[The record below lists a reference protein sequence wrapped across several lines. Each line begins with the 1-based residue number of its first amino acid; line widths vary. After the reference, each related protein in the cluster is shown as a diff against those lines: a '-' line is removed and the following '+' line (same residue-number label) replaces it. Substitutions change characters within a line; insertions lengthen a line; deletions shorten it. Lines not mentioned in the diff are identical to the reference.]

1 MQSRARLPANPRC
14 TARGRSLLI
23 LPCEAAAYTLLL
35 LLIEYRRAVLAL
47 LALLAPCISALLGQA
62 YRLCLLVITPHT
74 QPRASPRS
82 SGRPAA
88 YVT

>member
-1 MQSRARLPANPRC
+1 MWDYDVA
-14 TARGRSLLI
+14 GRSLLI

-47 LALLAPCISALLGQA
+47 LAPCISALLGQA
-62 YRLCLLVITPHT
+62 RRLCYLVITPHT
-74 QPRASPRS
+74 RPRASPRS

-88 YVT
+88 YAT